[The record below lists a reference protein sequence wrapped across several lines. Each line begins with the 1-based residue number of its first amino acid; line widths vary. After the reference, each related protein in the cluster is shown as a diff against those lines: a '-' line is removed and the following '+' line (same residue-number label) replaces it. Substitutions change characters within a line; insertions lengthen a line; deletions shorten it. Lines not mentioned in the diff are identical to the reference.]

1 MLVDIEK
8 VNKIYSLLYTLR
20 DVNEEI
26 RGLEREVGK
35 ILDANVDLG
44 IPADVIRGVEV
55 EIEKRPLR
63 KVKLAPLRCEETYPK
78 IYIDRVAIEDYGLVL
93 RDAEKSRREIRLTSL
108 EVHDALTLAC
118 NLEVSEVEALINA
131 VREKRK
137 LLEEDLAKLKE
148 LVAYAKLVLS

>member
-26 RGLEREVGK
+26 RGLEIEVGK
-35 ILDANVDLG
+35 ILEASVDLG

-55 EIEKRPLR
+55 EIEKRPLK
-63 KVKLAPLRCEETYPK
+63 KVELAPLRCEETSPE
-78 IYIDRVAIEDYGLVL
+78 IYINRVVIENYSLVL
-93 RDAEKSRREIRLTSL
+93 IGANKSRREIRLTSL
-108 EVHDALTLAC
+108 DVHDALTLAC

-131 VREKRK
+131 VREKKK

-148 LVAYAKLVLS
+148 LVAYTKLVLS